1 MRPESPQEQTV
12 GIEVHLTF
20 SVAQINGIKEA
31 QIKSAVAA
39 MVGVNCEVLVV
50 EGLENAWSG
59 SRMHLC
65 LTIPKSD
72 LQKVRLRMNLDRLN
86 LELKRSNLPNAK
98 GIKEEKPGFKV
109 APLKRRHTTGVFA
122 LPEGGLAGMEFSE
135 FNKLMGN
142 EEPSQMSLIMEV
154 IAPKIEVM
162 LMYDSLQEGI
172 LETTAL
178 NKWPRSSVRFVSHRE
193 VKGTRLQPS
202 KVVVSWSLEAP
213 ARARDMM
220 LAAMEDSQTGLRRW
234 AEKKGLPLVKVV
246 ELTITDLA
254 KPVSRFKRAATK
266 IGIANSFLATAKRNL
281 QEAKGEFTRS
291 TSAPGFRNPE
301 SEEFDRSPESPEIKA
316 PELGGFKRTPSAPD
330 AVGTFTPSK
339 PDIVRPV
346 DTDLC
351 DSAGIH
357 GRGASIV
364 EPMITSP
371 GITTRINPNNLSII
385 RTPSGGVYVHPAAEK
400 PRTSTILPFFS
411 RAESVVKSEIAY
423 ESDYFS
429 RVPSGAT
436 EEAGGRGF
444 SRASSAEK
452 AAGFF
457 RQVSQGVLNVF
468 TRATS
473 STNERKTGSG
483 EDKFSRAGSSGDDK
497 FSRAG
502 SAARRWA

>member
-20 SVAQINGIKEA
+20 SMAQINGTKEA

-39 MVGVNCEVLVV
+39 MAGVNCEALVV
-50 EGLENAWSG
+50 EGLENVRSG

-65 LTIPKSD
+65 LTMPKSD

-98 GIKEEKPGFKV
+98 GIKEEKPGFKA
-109 APLKRRHTTGVFA
+109 APLKGRHTNEVFG
-122 LPEGGLAGMEFSE
+122 LPGGLAGMEFSE

-178 NKWPRSSVRFVSHRE
+178 NKWPKSSVRFVSHRE

-202 KVVVSWSLEAP
+202 KVVVSWNLEAP
-213 ARARDMM
+213 ARARDLM
-220 LAAMEDSQTGLRRW
+220 LAAMEDSETGLRRW

-266 IGIANSFLATAKRNL
+266 ISIANSFLATAKRNL
-281 QEAKGEFTRS
+281 QETKGEFTRS
-291 TSAPGFRNPE
+291 TSAPGFRNPK
-301 SEEFDRSPESPEIKA
+301 SEEVDRSPEIKA

-339 PDIVRPV
+339 PDNVRPV

-351 DSAGIH
+351 DSAGGH
-357 GRGASIV
+357 RQGASIV

-371 GITTRINPNNLSII
+371 GITTRINPNNLSIT
-385 RTPSGGVYVHPAAEK
+385 RTPSGGVYVHPAAEN
-400 PRTSTILPFFS
+400 PRTSAILPFFS

-423 ESDYFS
+423 DSDYFS
-429 RVPSGAT
+429 RVPSGAA
-436 EEAGGRGF
+436 EEAGGQGF

-468 TRATS
+468 ARASS
-473 STNERKTGSG
+473 STDETKTGSG
-483 EDKFSRAGSSGDDK
+483 EDKFSRAGSSSDDK

-502 SAARRWA
+502 SAARRWAC